1 MGQGTSRH
9 DLTSLQCTQS
19 LLGSDV
25 PQRGCVSVPSRG
37 STLCGGIDMASR
49 KVKTRGTVGQ
59 LEADVC
65 VHGEKDGL
73 DTPTGGELRSTSLA
87 FSQPYILHA
96 MLCTHAE
103 LKPQA
108 LSLPQLLCPGAR
120 VGLSR
125 LQQEKG
131 ENPGCRVGMAQ
142 S

>member
-1 MGQGTSRH
+1 MSPVEAALCVVA
-9 DLTSLQCTQS
+9 LTWHPGKSKPE
-19 LLGSDV
+19 GH
-25 PQRGCVSVPSRG
+25 
-37 STLCGGIDMASR
+37 
-49 KVKTRGTVGQ
+49 VGQ

-65 VHGEKDGL
+65 IHGEKDGL

-87 FSQPYILHA
+87 FSQQCRLHA
-96 MLCTHAE
+96 MLCTHAV

-108 LSLPQLLCPGAR
+108 LSLPQLLCPGSR